1 MVASSHERTWPPSR
15 SRGHPSLRFR
25 TNSFILPS
33 LAILISGSLSSS
45 SAHPEPGAKVRIF
58 CSSAAKIP
66 PAQVRKNKY
75 SLVLDHH
82 YLRHMITS
90 DMQASMLTPTASHPT
105 SGLPTE
111 NKSHHRPPISS
122 YSSVSSIGSNS
133 SLLLL
138 PEGDVEEVTEEGLRH
153 ADLKLEARKYKTPA
167 FRQALLQV
175 LQAIRVPTWTSSTL
189 DPSLVKIAKVSGAL
203 TNAVFFVSY
212 VGTAPAS
219 HSSTPHLTPHSS
231 SSSLQLI
238 APRTVLLRI
247 YGPSSSILISRA
259 DELHTL
265 HLLSSNYR
273 IGPRVYG
280 TFQNGRVEEW
290 FDSNTLKKEDMRD
303 VTQSRW
309 IAMRMRELHSVDV
322 LGIVGI
328 SWNGQESLY
337 KNIVSWQGAAQ
348 ETLVMLEAKEG
359 KGEIPPGHVWH
370 GRREELNLGK
380 FMRAWEAY
388 WSWLQKWESEFGR
401 SEMVFAH
408 NDAQYGNL
416 LYANKLAPGKPEHH
430 RIIVVDFEYA
440 GPNPAAYDIANHFH
454 EWTADY
460 HSDTPHVL
468 TASRYPTRE
477 ERRNFYFG
485 YLGSPVLGGTISA
498 SPVPSRSSS
507 FHGSGSS
514 SSINS
519 LGVPSHHSSSGSL
532 FPIDLSTT
540 RGQAELEEAISILD
554 GQVYAWSPASHAHW
568 IIWGIIQASDD
579 ITNGAISDFDY
590 LAYAAD
596 RIGKFYNDLSQRG
609 IKW

>member
-1 MVASSHERTWPPSR
+1 MPTP
-15 SRGHPSLRFR
+15 
-25 TNSFILPS
+25 
-33 LAILISGSLSSS
+33 
-45 SAHPEPGAKVRIF
+45 
-58 CSSAAKIP
+58 
-66 PAQVRKNKY
+66 
-75 SLVLDHH
+75 VL
-82 YLRHMITS
+82 MS
-90 DMQASMLTPTASHPT
+90 TASHT
-105 SGLPTE
+105 ASGLPVQG
-111 NKSHHRPPISS
+111 KPRPRPISS
-122 YSSVSSIGSNS
+122 YSSVSSLGSSS

-138 PEGDVEEVTEEGLRH
+138 PEGDVEEVTEEGVRH

-189 DPSLVKIAKVSGAL
+189 DPTLVKIARVSGAL

-212 VGTAPAS
+212 AGTAPAS
-219 HSSTPHLTPHSS
+219 HSSTTHLAPTPHSS
-231 SSSLQLI
+231 SSSLPLV

-290 FDSNTLKKEDMRD
+290 FDSNTLKKEDIRD
-303 VTQSRW
+303 PVQSQW
-309 IAMRMRELHSVDV
+309 IAMRMRELHGVDV
-322 LGIVGI
+322 LGIVGV

-337 KNIVSWQGAAQ
+337 KNVVSWQGAAQ
-348 ETLVMLEAKEG
+348 ETLGMLKAKEAR
-359 KGEIPPGHVWH
+359 GEIPSEHVWH
-370 GRREELNLGK
+370 GRREELDLGK

-388 WSWLQKWESEFGR
+388 WGWLQKWESEFGR

-460 HSDTPHVL
+460 HSDTPYVL
-468 TASRYPTRE
+468 TSSRYPTRE
-477 ERRNFYFG
+477 ERWNFYLG
-485 YLGSPVLGGTISA
+485 YLGSSILGGPISA
-498 SPVPSRSSS
+498 SPAPSRHPS
-507 FHGSGSS
+507 FQRSGSS

-519 LGVPSHHSSSGSL
+519 LGAPSHHHHSSSGSL

-540 RGQAELEEAISILD
+540 RGQAELEETISVLD
-554 GQVYAWSPASHAHW
+554 SQVYAWSPASHAHW

-579 ITNGAISDFDY
+579 VTNGEVSDFDY
-590 LAYAAD
+590 LGYAAD
-596 RIGKFYNDLSQRG
+596 RAGKFYNDLSQRG

>member
-1 MVASSHERTWPPSR
+1 MKFIHAPMNPVPDDINTSAILRLLVAPLCQNVYHPGLHKHCQYEHLVRHSLNPRDGRIIARTYLAALEKSWSPEPSIQDEFVYLAEPSHID
-15 SRGHPSLRFR
+15 LRFVIIVIG
-25 TNSFILPS
+25 S
-33 LAILISGSLSSS
+33 SGT
-45 SAHPEPGAKVRIF
+45 R
-58 CSSAAKIP
+58 
-66 PAQVRKNKY
+66 R
-75 SLVLDHH
+75 
-82 YLRHMITS
+82 
-90 DMQASMLTPTASHPT
+90 QASMLTPTASHPT

-212 VGTAPAS
+212 LFIAS
-219 HSSTPHLTPHSS
+219 TYRSTNCFTPYLRPFVLHPHFS
-231 SSSLQLI
+231 
-238 APRTVLLRI
+238 
-247 YGPSSSILISRA
+247 A

-290 FDSNTLKKEDMRD
+290 FDSDTLKKEDMRD
-303 VTQSRW
+303 AKSRW

-322 LGIVGI
+322 LGIVGV

-348 ETLVMLEAKEG
+348 ETLVMLEAKER
-359 KGEIPPGHVWH
+359 KGEIPPDMFGT
-370 GRREELNLGK
+370 
-380 FMRAWEAY
+380 
-388 WSWLQKWESEFGR
+388 KWESEFGR

-460 HSDTPHVL
+460 HSDTP
-468 TASRYPTRE
+468 
-477 ERRNFYFG
+477 
-485 YLGSPVLGGTISA
+485 IA

-554 GQVYAWSPASHAHW
+554 GQ
-568 IIWGIIQASDD
+568 ASDD
-579 ITNGAISDFDY
+579 ITNGEISDFDY

-596 RIGKFYNDLSQRG
+596 RMGKFYNDLSQRG

>member
-45 SAHPEPGAKVRIF
+45 SAHPEPGAKTYDNIRYASIHAYSYRVTPNVGSTNGEQIAP
-58 CSSAAKIP
+58 SSPYLI
-66 PAQVRKNKY
+66 
-75 SLVLDHH
+75 VLF
-82 YLRHMITS
+82 
-90 DMQASMLTPTASHPT
+90 
-105 SGLPTE
+105 
-111 NKSHHRPPISS
+111 
-122 YSSVSSIGSNS
+122 
-133 SLLLL
+133 
-138 PEGDVEEVTEEGLRH
+138 GDVEEVTEEGLRH
-153 ADLKLEARKYKTPA
+153 ADLKLEARI
-167 FRQALLQV
+167 QD
-175 LQAIRVPTWTSSTL
+175 SSVS
-189 DPSLVKIAKVSGAL
+189 PSLVAG
-203 TNAVFFVSY
+203 
-212 VGTAPAS
+212 PAS
-219 HSSTPHLTPHSS
+219 HSSSDLDFVNTRSKSGQDRQSIGRAHQRCVLRLIRGHCSRIPFVHPSPDPALKLF
-231 SSSLQLI
+231 SLQLI

-290 FDSNTLKKEDMRD
+290 FDSTR
-303 VTQSRW
+303 SRRKTCV
-309 IAMRMRELHSVDV
+309 MHPKV
-322 LGIVGI
+322 

-348 ETLVMLEAKEG
+348 ETLVMLEAKER

-485 YLGSPVLGGTISA
+485 SVEEF
-498 SPVPSRSSS
+498 S

-579 ITNGAISDFDY
+579 ITNGEISDFDY
-590 LAYAAD
+590 LHMLP
-596 RIGKFYNDLSQRG
+596 IEWQVLQ
-609 IKW
+609 